1 MKRSKHTR
9 GGSTD
14 DSFSTA
20 QRKSATPRSTSVP
33 SSRIP
38 SPTRVPAAVTSRSSR
53 ASTPQRS
60 RSSSMSPTRGGA
72 ISPTCSAKSLENL
85 SPIRPPRNTQLMDS
99 GGSGRNLVRYITQD
113 LIKRLAK
120 EDVLEHIQQLNFT
133 LTGEKRVR
141 YIENLEGL
149 KNLNLLNLGGNV
161 IQRMEKL
168 DHLTRLRHLN
178 LSHNK
183 ISKLEG
189 IETLVH
195 LQVLNIES
203 NYIERIPTWLP
214 KKLRALR
221 TIRLAEN
228 KIESLNDVTRLRTL
242 HDLHIFT
249 IAGNDLCGIPH
260 HRHYIIFHLRSL
272 DQLDGKNI
280 SSSERNEASSR
291 FSQEELDR
299 LSKDLNDTMYKLEQ
313 SQEGHNQSLEEIEI
327 LVARE
332 RESHDRENR
341 GKESREE
348 LERELDSKDDLLKKK
363 AKELQKAQAKQYQ
376 LEQEL
381 AFIKLDAKFEPL
393 SMPIGESDGEGDSPY
408 IGKSR
413 YKRNEMALE
422 SEMQPSMHQI
432 KPLNDENRRKL
443 DGQIAEKQRQLNEAA
458 ERLASLQRELRETQN
473 QVVTATQELHRLEH
487 DTNARKLSEAEK
499 MKIRQRLAAKIKK
512 INEIKDE
519 AEKMEDLLSRGRAE
533 VQRSKLE
540 YDRIRANL
548 KHLDPNAPEFNQAKS
563 DMKSKEQQIKE
574 LTQQIKSNEAHL
586 DRLLKN
592 IAIDTEAIKQ
602 LEEHLEGGT
611 ATSDDALR
619 QELEDIVGGLQDYLI
634 NVRRKADAQRN
645 EFDDLL
651 RDKERLVRR
660 LAALEQEKSILAAD
674 VDDYGQLQA
683 QISVLGELNDL
694 LQATQDLNE
703 SILGER
709 GQDPV
714 PSDITTAIREGIAS
728 PLQVEKAT
736 RLTLDALNKS
746 MSDMNKQNSALQRE
760 ANELSVHEGDL
771 QRQLEAAESRIQEL
785 HGAMQDS
792 EHRGKEDR
800 EKLGKQMEEIA
811 RLQNKVG
818 DREEEARAVKKELS
832 RMKNKNQNLAKE
844 LEARNSEFNDT
855 IGSLLQP
862 DDVLERLNGMQE
874 ALKRGDRSA
883 VKFDKDPVGNALATL
898 NEAIFDRVDKGNQ
911 GKAEAEKKLNSLE
924 QHMSN
929 LKKKLMQAQQE
940 YRETM
945 EAATAAKIGAEK
957 HAHERALKRLDDEM
971 KKMKDKL
978 IEAEDD
984 VALMRAVAHKER
996 EKLEEDVRA
1005 REERARL
1012 RDARLQATLRDM
1024 ERELNETKRKLREKE
1039 NEADQ
1044 ELNEKQ
1050 ALVDTLHDKLHKM
1063 DERSR
1068 GDVPGRAH
1076 RELARAEEEIAALQ
1090 ELLRAHEGDEG
1101 GRVRGTMKK
1110 LRETLSSRQREV
1122 ERLKKAL
1129 RSIKDEN
1136 QDEIDSL
1143 LAEIDALRRA
1153 LASNNQHIRGLWPGQ
1168 WIFTPNQPPTQSMR
1182 PPVYPGPPPPPP
1194 PQGTFVQNVGSADL
1208 QPGTPGMIALQEDGS
1223 YILAPFEGLF
1233 CNVPEHH
1240 HLEDEVAELQ
1250 EALEKCREKRKSDQ
1264 AELEELHNL
1273 VGPLEE
1279 GGARLHHMKEVMKNH
1294 EEMIEKMRKDEER
1307 MSKERV
1313 EVAKELADLKDTLAK
1328 KLDRKHQLEGRVEDL
1343 LGELR
1348 TEQALLQ
1355 QDEMHEEL
1363 TSLERML
1370 GKRRG
1375 ELREAD
1381 VLLRESREEA
1391 EKAEEK
1397 CEAMTKRYDITKTA
1411 LTEAEQDA
1419 EELERQA
1426 SETGAKLVR
1435 ARSELR
1441 MLQEQVKE
1449 AEGRK
1454 IKLDDQCRQ
1463 LARLVTNKEAE
1474 YTALEQKTDHM
1485 TGNLERLQS
1494 ELILAEEKEAERLGA
1509 LRESEKVLAER
1520 REELNK
1526 LKDQAV
1532 NQRDELESLDR
1543 LMGKK
1548 NTELQLLQE
1557 NIEQHQNEL
1566 STVLKEGKADVQEKQ
1581 KQIKH
1586 LRHEVDDLTSSR
1598 NELDAQVIRKRE
1610 EVSEIREMS
1619 DKASEELQNKI
1630 SEVNKQKTELKHV
1643 LEMLGLE
1650 HQELESLRRQH
1661 DTKSSELAEAQRRLL
1676 EEKAELE
1683 RMTSDA
1689 QRKEVDLARI
1699 KENVEKLRSDVDCL
1713 TMERST
1719 LEDTVTS
1726 LVKEKDMLTSCAVN
1740 LDDKIQS
1747 GKKSLMEIR
1756 SGIDKSGATLDQLE
1770 QELSKVRKE
1779 VFESNQQKNQLN
1791 KEIASMRGL
1800 AKDLKSDVSTFKT
1813 ELTDTQEQLQILEQD
1828 LRSVCKHRDDAS
1840 LEAAKINEELRA
1852 RNQQCDVINR
1862 EIKRR
1867 KEENEREEEEARARR
1882 EEEQE
1887 KEKQLQRLSREIER
1901 EEDRLSRVV
1910 AELNSDIQRLNTELT
1925 ENRDELEAIVIK
1937 RDATMR
1943 DMERLGR
1950 VESKFEETESRIDQ
1964 LESMV
1969 ADRDLEVTR
1978 CRRECSDLKGALAST
1993 DGELRATKVENEH
2006 DMKRI
2011 QQRTLELKEEMEQQK
2026 QKDRDEISML
2036 ERTAQDHCERAARL
2050 SRELNHLRADF
2061 IQAKKEVNF
2070 LTEERARHTMEME
2083 RMARR
2088 IRTEVDT
2095 RVSEGVDL
2103 LNESHSDAV
2112 AEMKML
2118 YKEKETAGRKLHT
2131 LKEIQRGRSPP
2142 RSGIPHVTSSPSHD
2156 SMRALQS
2163 ELQAKQEE
2171 IANQIRTQMSRHR
2184 EQWNA
2189 RKIQSEGK
2197 LRSLRRKVDN
2207 LDELV
2212 SNTSMDSLSH
2222 SRGREL
2228 NFDDSRISSTIEEE
2242 RENIVP

>member
-1 MKRSKHTR
+1 
-9 GGSTD
+9 
-14 DSFSTA
+14 
-20 QRKSATPRSTSVP
+20 
-33 SSRIP
+33 
-38 SPTRVPAAVTSRSSR
+38 
-53 ASTPQRS
+53 
-60 RSSSMSPTRGGA
+60 
-72 ISPTCSAKSLENL
+72 
-85 SPIRPPRNTQLMDS
+85 
-99 GGSGRNLVRYITQD
+99 VRYITQD

-393 SMPIGESDGEGDSPY
+393 SNHYSKYLCESDGEGDSPY

-422 SEMQPSMHQI
+422 SEMQPSMHQVCDHAYELCFQI

-683 QISVLGELNDL
+683 Q
-694 LQATQDLNE
+694 
-703 SILGER
+703 
-709 GQDPV
+709 
-714 PSDITTAIREGIAS
+714 
-728 PLQVEKAT
+728 
-736 RLTLDALNKS
+736 LDALNKS

-978 IEAEDD
+978 IEVLQAEDD

-1063 DERSR
+1063 SRQREVERLKKALRSIKDENQ
-1068 GDVPGRAH
+1068 GRAH

-1090 ELLRAHEGDEG
+1090 ELLRAHEGDELFLWHLQG

-1194 PQGTFVQNVGSADL
+1194 PQGTFIFEFCSNIAQMYFMSRHIQNLKKDTFEKIIDYKQLMHTFCPFGSQSLNNLPDVGSADL

-1250 EALEKCREKRKSDQ
+1250 
-1264 AELEELHNL
+1264 ELHNL

-1887 KEKQLQRLSREIER
+1887 KEKHMFMTSQQLQRLSREIER

-2011 QQRTLELKEEMEQQK
+2011 QQRLFRFEQTMYCQTLELKEEMEQQK

-2131 LKEIQRGRSPP
+2131 LKEVLCFKQIQRGRSPP

>member
-38 SPTRVPAAVTSRSSR
+38 SPTRVPATVTSRSSR

-72 ISPTCSAKSLENL
+72 VSPTYSAKSLENL
-85 SPIRPPRNTQLMDS
+85 SPIRPAHNTQLMDS

-228 KIESLNDVTRLRTL
+228 KIQSLNDVTRLRTL

-249 IAGNDLCGIPH
+249 IAGNDLCDIPH
-260 HRHYIIFHLRSL
+260 HRHYIIFHLRAL

-299 LSKDLNDTMYKLEQ
+299 LSKDLNDTVYKLEQ

-341 GKESREE
+341 GKESRDE

-393 SMPIGESDGEGDSPY
+393 SMPMGESDGEGDSPY

-487 DTNARKLSEAEK
+487 DTSARKLSEAEK

-548 KHLDPNAPEFNQAKS
+548 KHLDPNAPEFSQAKS

-619 QELEDIVGGLQDYLI
+619 QELEDIVGGLQDYLL

-674 VDDYGQLQA
+674 VDDYSQLQA
-683 QISVLGELNDL
+683 Q
-694 LQATQDLNE
+694 
-703 SILGER
+703 
-709 GQDPV
+709 
-714 PSDITTAIREGIAS
+714 
-728 PLQVEKAT
+728 
-736 RLTLDALNKS
+736 LDALNKS

-771 QRQLEAAESRIQEL
+771 QRQLEAAEGRIQEL

-844 LEARNSEFNDT
+844 LESRNSEFNDT

-883 VKFDKDPVGNALATL
+883 VKFDRDPVGNALATL
-898 NEAIFDRVDKGNQ
+898 NEIIFDRVDKGNQ

-924 QHMSN
+924 QHMAN

-945 EAATAAKIGAEK
+945 EASTAAKIGAEK

-996 EKLEEDVRA
+996 EKREEDVRA

-1101 GRVRGTMKK
+1101 GRGRGTMKK

-1136 QDEIDSL
+1136 QDEVDSL
-1143 LAEIDALRRA
+1143 LAEVDALRRA

-1168 WIFTPNQPPTQSMR
+1168 WIFTPNQPPTQSVR

-1194 PQGTFVQNVGSADL
+1194 PQGTFVQSVGSSDL

-1223 YILAPFEGLF
+1223 YILVPFEGLF

-1250 EALEKCREKRKSDQ
+1250 EALEKCSEKRKSDQ
-1264 AELEELHNL
+1264 AELEELRNL
-1273 VGPLEE
+1273 IGPLEE

-1294 EEMIEKMRKDEER
+1294 EETIEKMRKDEER
-1307 MSKERV
+1307 IAKERV
-1313 EVAKELADLKDTLAK
+1313 EVAKELAELKDTLAK

-1363 TSLERML
+1363 SSLERML

-1397 CEAMTKRYDITKTA
+1397 CEAMTKRYDITKTT

-1441 MLQEQVKE
+1441 MLQEQLKE

-1689 QRKEVDLARI
+1689 QRKEVDLTRI
-1699 KENVEKLRSDVDCL
+1699 KQNVEKLRSDVDCL

-1867 KEENEREEEEARARR
+1867 KEENEREEEETRARR

-1950 VESKFEETESRIDQ
+1950 LESKFEETESRIDQ

-2006 DMKRI
+2006 DIKRI
-2011 QQRTLELKEEMEQQK
+2011 QQRTLELKEEMEEQK
-2026 QKDRDEISML
+2026 KKDRDEISML

-2088 IRTEVDT
+2088 IRSEVDT

-2142 RSGIPHVTSSPSHD
+2142 RSGIPHVTSSPSHN